1 MERNGSCS
9 KHESGMHG
17 LFFPFSCTLFLSQSS
32 FSRIHARITLAVR
45 ASPTPFPESDDEV
58 TVVGLFERLLKSER
72 ARAEAGITTY
82 ERLLKSEHERAEAE
96 HARAEA
102 EHARA
107 EAGSTT
113 YERLLKA
120 EHARAEA
127 GSTTY
132 ERLLKSEHARA
143 EAEHA
148 IAEAEHARAE
158 ADHAR
163 AEGSACKS

>member
-45 ASPTPFPESDDEV
+45 ASSTPFPESDDEV
-58 TVVGLFERLLKSER
+58 TVVGLFERLLKS
-72 ARAEAGITTY
+72 
-82 ERLLKSEHERAEAE
+82 E

-113 YERLLKA
+113 YERLLK
-120 EHARAEA
+120 
-127 GSTTY
+127 
-132 ERLLKSEHARA
+132 SEHERA
-143 EAEHA
+143 EAEMQLMRSRLMDTRGRLHCRGLA
-148 IAEAEHARAE
+148 GELLNTHKPMIMSHNVWG
-158 ADHAR
+158 H
-163 AEGSACKS
+163 KLT

>member
-1 MERNGSCS
+1 
-9 KHESGMHG
+9 MHG

-45 ASPTPFPESDDEV
+45 ASSTPFPESDDEV

-72 ARAEAGITTY
+72 ARAEA
-82 ERLLKSEHERAEAE
+82 E

-113 YERLLKA
+113 YERLLK
-120 EHARAEA
+120 
-127 GSTTY
+127 
-132 ERLLKSEHARA
+132 SEHERA
-143 EAEHA
+143 EAEMQLMRSRLMDTRGRLHCRGLA
-148 IAEAEHARAE
+148 GELLNTHKPMIMSHNVWG
-158 ADHAR
+158 H
-163 AEGSACKS
+163 KLT

>member
-1 MERNGSCS
+1 
-9 KHESGMHG
+9 MHG

-45 ASPTPFPESDDEV
+45 ASSTPFPESDDEV

-72 ARAEAGITTY
+72 ARAEA
-82 ERLLKSEHERAEAE
+82 
-96 HARAEA
+96 
-102 EHARA
+102 
-107 EAGSTT
+107 
-113 YERLLKA
+113 

-143 EAEHA
+143 EAEMQLMRSRLMDTRGRLHCRGLA
-148 IAEAEHARAE
+148 GELPNTHKPMIMSHNVWG
-158 ADHAR
+158 H
-163 AEGSACKS
+163 KLT